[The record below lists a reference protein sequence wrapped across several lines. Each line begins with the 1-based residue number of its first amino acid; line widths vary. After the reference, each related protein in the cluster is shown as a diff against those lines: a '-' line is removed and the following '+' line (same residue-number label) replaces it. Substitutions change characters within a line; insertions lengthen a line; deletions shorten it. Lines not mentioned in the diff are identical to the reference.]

1 MSVQQF
7 QSLVALA
14 RATAARHN
22 LSPDLVCA
30 VVEQESGW
38 NTWAIRFEPAFEQ
51 RYIHPALLS
60 APTTEELSLAVSWG
74 LMQVMGQCAREHGF
88 QDRYFTTLCRPEIGL
103 DMGCRIFRH
112 KWEQAKEN
120 LEVTLLHWN
129 GGANPSYASEVI
141 AKMKRYDDTA

>member
-1 MSVQQF
+1 MSDQKF
-7 QSLVALA
+7 QSLIALA

-22 LSPDLVCA
+22 LSPNLVCA

-51 RYIHPALLS
+51 RYIHPALPT

-88 QDRYFTTLCRPEIGL
+88 QDRFFTSLCRPENGL
-103 DMGCRIFRH
+103 EIGCRILSY
-112 KWEQAKEN
+112 KWVQAKEN
-120 LEVTLLHWN
+120 LEATLQHWN
-129 GGANPSYASEVI
+129 GGGNPSYASEVV
-141 AKMKRYDDTA
+141 ARMKRYGGSA